1 MTDVEIESS
10 YQDTQK
16 QQEQPVSPP
25 SFATIAGLYD
35 DGASLIFDGETEPSE
50 KHYRANLYCKFE
62 VGQRVYVAKDN
73 GTYVV
78 LFPIGVPG
86 SVDVTSDASKYH
98 TGNTISFFG
107 GSPVGK
113 IYIASLRGSV
123 TAADVGNKVN
133 ELLNALFKY
142 GLIR

>member
-1 MTDVEIESS
+1 MDTEIESS
-10 YQDTQK
+10 YQDAQK
-16 QQEQPVSPP
+16 QADQPITSP
-25 SFATIAGLYD
+25 SFATIAGLHD
-35 DGASLIFDGETEPSE
+35 DGVSLVFDGETEPSQ

-86 SVDVTSDASKYH
+86 SISVTSDASKYH
-98 TGNTISFFG
+98 AGNTISFFG
-107 GSPVGK
+107 GSPVEK
-113 IYIASLRGSV
+113 KHIAKLKGAV

-133 ELLNALFKY
+133 ELLNALFAY
-142 GLIR
+142 GLLDK

>member
-1 MTDVEIESS
+1 MDTEIESS

-16 QQEQPVSPP
+16 QEDQPIDSP
-25 SFATIAGLYD
+25 SFATIAGIYE
-35 DGASLIFDGETEPSE
+35 DGAALIFDGETEPSQ

-78 LFPIGVPG
+78 LFPIGIPG
-86 SVDVTSDASKYH
+86 SVGVTSDASKYH
-98 TGNTISFFG
+98 TGDTISFFG
-107 GSPVGK
+107 GSPVEK
-113 IYIASLRGSV
+113 KYIAKLKGTV

-133 ELLNALFKY
+133 ELLNALFAY
-142 GLIR
+142 GLLDR

>member
-16 QQEQPVSPP
+16 QQEQPVAPP

-35 DGASLIFDGETEPSE
+35 DGVSLVFDGETEPSQ

-78 LFPIGVPG
+78 LFPIGIPG

-107 GSPVGK
+107 GSPVEK
-113 IYIASLRGSV
+113 IYIANLRGSV
-123 TAADVGNKVN
+123 TAADVGKKVN
-133 ELLNALFKY
+133 ELLNALFTY

>member
-1 MTDVEIESS
+1 MGTEIESS
-10 YQDTQK
+10 YQDAQK
-16 QQEQPVSPP
+16 QEDQPITSP

-35 DGASLIFDGETEPSE
+35 DGVSLVFDGETDPSE

-86 SVDVTSDASKYH
+86 SVSVTSDASKCH

-107 GSPVGK
+107 GSPVEK
-113 IYIASLRGSV
+113 IYISNLKGTV

-142 GLIR
+142 GLIK